1 MIKLNNGSYT
11 CKCVYVINNQIGYTY
26 TGGTYYYTQN
36 NNRRI
41 STTGHQVT
49 GIWKKKAL
57 WEEVIAR
64 EKKILIYLY
73 K

>member
-36 NNRRI
+36 NNRRN

-57 WEEVIAR
+57 
-64 EKKILIYLY
+64 
-73 K
+73 